1 MEDLIYNHGLGD
13 SCGVTKSIVEPVKP
27 VEPEQ
32 PSTLPTKPVE
42 PEQPS
47 TLPTKPVEPVQ
58 PSTLLPDGSEES
70 ETIERATGQD
80 QCKAGFT
87 FNQEA
92 CACFSDRQTLIF
104 CFAPTINNPI
114 TGVGCIGEAEQDR
127 IF

>member
-13 SCGVTKSIVEPVKP
+13 SCGVTKSVIDPVKP

-70 ETIERATGQD
+70 EPIARATGQD

-87 FNQEA
+87 FN
-92 CACFSDRQTLIF
+92 
-104 CFAPTINNPI
+104 
-114 TGVGCIGEAEQDR
+114 
-127 IF
+127 

>member
-13 SCGVTKSIVEPVKP
+13 SCGVTKSVIDPV
-27 VEPEQ
+27 
-32 PSTLPTKPVE
+32 KPVE

-70 ETIERATGQD
+70 EPIARATGQD

-87 FNQEA
+87 FN
-92 CACFSDRQTLIF
+92 
-104 CFAPTINNPI
+104 
-114 TGVGCIGEAEQDR
+114 
-127 IF
+127 

>member
-13 SCGVTKSIVEPVKP
+13 SCGVTKSIAEPA
-27 VEPEQ
+27 
-32 PSTLPTKPVE
+32 KPVE

-70 ETIERATGQD
+70 ETIERVTGQD

-87 FNQEA
+87 FN
-92 CACFSDRQTLIF
+92 
-104 CFAPTINNPI
+104 
-114 TGVGCIGEAEQDR
+114 
-127 IF
+127 

>member
-13 SCGVTKSIVEPVKP
+13 GCGATKSIIDPVKP

-32 PSTLPTKPVE
+32 PSTLPTKPVEQEKPSTLPTKPVE

-70 ETIERATGQD
+70 EPIARATGQD

-87 FNQEA
+87 FN
-92 CACFSDRQTLIF
+92 
-104 CFAPTINNPI
+104 
-114 TGVGCIGEAEQDR
+114 
-127 IF
+127 